1 MPDNCSGCAEGGVC
15 YCEDVGGDTTQ
26 QHNACW
32 VRISDLAAHG
42 GLVGLGCDVGC
53 DPCYDQPGE
62 LLRSAASLPPGGP
75 SPVAPRFMESV
86 SQDDRGKLHDLKSG
100 HPRLVQQYGRYR
112 RGACSQVGFGT
123 LTECLGE
130 EDTACSCW
138 HGAAEMPGPDS
149 TCDGVGIGGVVR
161 GRVKDGILYKGG
173 WPAELACRKFPEPA
187 VDEVAVWSP
196 TGNTI
201 FIRSAT
207 EKDGCCADW
216 LVPGAAYVEH
226 SDCKSGYIHPW
237 TDEGGTHHPG
247 HAGQTYIENVATA
260 YENLFDKVAV
270 GGSTAAFCSRTGVDT
285 RDVAVRNAV
294 LARIL
299 ASQGFPD
306 PRRPRVRIKFDLLD
320 HEVSRS
326 GNHHLGR
333 YSRSWDGRTFDI
345 ADAHLPVVRRATFP
359 ASRTKYG
366 EPVTAE
372 LVITKVWVVMDL
384 TLNHTMQYTS
394 AQPGGWPT
402 RFDFIEPHAVV
413 RMMAWLG
420 LRVTIDGDSEAVYT
434 EGDCSRWPTLTR
446 PHNGLLLAQE
456 PGEYWQPPAYVEW
469 CGVCDNHSE
478 PTLADQGFPQVVGDS
493 YFVHNTGYG
502 PVLYEAATALGAWE
516 VGARPVLRESQP
528 DDAQQMWTGSVSFS
542 FVGTPGYVICPH

>member
-15 YCEDVGGDTTQ
+15 YCEDVGGDTTA

-32 VRISDLAAHG
+32 VRISDLAGHG
-42 GLVGLGCDVGC
+42 VLAGVGCDVGC
-53 DPCYDQPGE
+53 DPCYDTPDE
-62 LLRSAASLPPGGP
+62 LLRSAASLVPGGV
-75 SPVAPRFMESV
+75 SIQPRFLSGV
-86 SQDDRGKLHDLKSG
+86 SQDAVGKLHDLKSG

-112 RGACSQVGFGT
+112 RAACTEVSAGGLVR
-123 LTECLGE
+123 ECLG
-130 EDTACSCW
+130 DDDMACTCW
-138 HGAAEMPGPDS
+138 HGAAEFEGDTP
-149 TCDGVGIGGVVR
+149 TCDGTPIGWPIH

-173 WPAELACRKFPEPA
+173 WPPELACRKFPEPA
-187 VDEVAVWSP
+187 VDVVDVTSRG
-196 TGNTI
+196 GNTI
-201 FIRSAT
+201 FLRSAT

-216 LVPGAAYVEH
+216 LVPGAAYVED
-226 SDCKSGYIHPW
+226 SDCPSGYIKEWEHDPV
-237 TDEGGTHHPG
+237 GHPG
-247 HAGQTYIENVATA
+247 HYGETYIENVATG
-260 YENLFDKVAV
+260 YVDLFDKVAV
-270 GGSTAAFCSRTGVDT
+270 SGSTAAFHYRDGVDS
-285 RDVAVRNAV
+285 RDVAIRNAA
-294 LARIL
+294 LSAITTSGTFEGT
-299 ASQGFPD
+299 A
-306 PRRPRVRIKFDLLD
+306 FDLLD
-320 HEVSRS
+320 HEVSAM
-326 GNHHLGR
+326 GNAHLGR
-333 YSRSWDGRTFDI
+333 YSRSWNGTTFDI
-345 ADAHLPVVRRATFP
+345 TDSRLPVVATFP
-359 ASRTKYG
+359 ESRTKYG

-394 AQPGGWPT
+394 AQPGGYPT

-446 PHNGLLLAQE
+446 PHNGLRLASE
-456 PGEYWQPPAYVEW
+456 PGEYWEPPAYVEW
-469 CGVCDNHSE
+469 CGVCNNHSE
-478 PTLADQGFPQVVGDS
+478 PTLADQGFPRVVGDS
-493 YFVHNTGYG
+493 YFVQNTGYG